1 MSAGKPSSAAVIGAG
16 AWGTALAGLLAGKGM
31 AVKLWALEPEVTA
44 SVNQDHENKLFLPG
58 FKLPP
63 TLTAT
68 GDLAEAVQGAPY
80 VVLVAPSQHLRPVVR
95 KISTGLAPATVV
107 VSASKGIEKNSL
119 ALMSE
124 VLLDELPP
132 ELHGALCFLSGPS
145 FAKEVAQEMPT
156 SVTVACE
163 NGRIA
168 RQVQEL
174 FHRPFFRAYT
184 SYDIVGV
191 ELGGALKNVIAIA
204 AGALEGMGLGY
215 NTQAGLVTRGLAE
228 ITRLGV
234 RLGANPL
241 TFAGLSGMGDLVLT
255 CMGALSRNRTVGIRI
270 GKGEKIGDILKD
282 MRQVAEG
289 VETARSAWQLAQRE
303 KVDMPVTEQVYR
315 VLYEG
320 KDVRQALSDLLA
332 RALRAELE

>member
-1 MSAGKPSSAAVIGAG
+1 
-16 AWGTALAGLLAGKGM
+16 
-31 AVKLWALEPEVTA
+31 
-44 SVNQDHENKLFLPG
+44 
-58 FKLPP
+58 
-63 TLTAT
+63 
-68 GDLAEAVQGAPY
+68 
-80 VVLVAPSQHLRPVVR
+80 
-95 KISTGLAPATVV
+95 
-107 VSASKGIEKNSL
+107 
-119 ALMSE
+119 MSE
-124 VLLDELPP
+124 VLTEELPP

-163 NGRIA
+163 NGRVA
-168 RQVQEL
+168 KQVQEL
-174 FHRPFFRAYT
+174 FHRPFFRPYT
-184 SYDIVGV
+184 THDTVGV

-215 NTQAGLVTRGLAE
+215 NTQAGLMTRGIAE

-282 MRQVAEG
+282 TRQVAEG

-315 VLYEG
+315 VLFENLPPEAA
-320 KDVRQALSDLLA
+320 VEALLK
-332 RALRAELE
+332 REPRAENG